1 MAVLTWGI
9 KSFETAESENGAPK
23 TGSPWKKID
32 LPKKD
37 SLRVETKEGETKEAL
52 DEAGNVVDSK
62 TAPSSYELTFELFVK
77 KGVARP
83 FDDKDGVIE
92 GEKAFRLIPD
102 DPTVE
107 GWQIDRS
114 TVSATI
120 VYTTSEGI
128 LYKYK
133 AKALKPKTG
142 NVFKLL
148 VIS

>member
-62 TAPSSYELTFELFVK
+62 TAPSSYELIFELFVK

-114 TVSATI
+114 TVSSTI
-120 VYTTSEGI
+120 VYTTGEGI

>member
-9 KSFETAESENGAPK
+9 KSFETTESENGAPK

-32 LPKKD
+32 IPKKD

-62 TAPSSYELTFELFVK
+62 TAQSSYELTFELFVK

-114 TVSATI
+114 TVSSTI
-120 VYTTSEGI
+120 VYTTGEGI